1 MKSHQ
6 VRWDDEHG
14 VLTNLSK
21 TRARFNLHIW
31 AFSDVKQ
38 CDNVKQAK
46 DLRHV
51 LLWCKETPVSD
62 IISLT
67 PVIQSGRK
75 PTVGEPSQ
83 EWPADQN
90 YSSEKNPEE
99 DLQASHVWAKVR
111 GHDSTILKRL
121 NKNDIHEFKEK
132 VTDQVKV
139 TRNDILCLFFLFD
152 ESVTNRTSQLWFNLP
167 AGRAAAWMIWLERR
181 ASLLEDADARAVVSG
196 VGWNN

>member
-1 MKSHQ
+1 MIH
-6 VRWDDEHG
+6 
-14 VLTNLSK
+14 
-21 TRARFNLHIW
+21 
-31 AFSDVKQ
+31 
-38 CDNVKQAK
+38 
-46 DLRHV
+46 
-51 LLWCKETPVSD
+51 
-62 IISLT
+62 
-67 PVIQSGRK
+67 SGRK

-111 GHDSTILKRL
+111 GHDSTIIKRL

-132 VTDQVKV
+132 LTDQVKV

-181 ASLLEDADARAVVSG
+181 ASLLEAADARAVVSG